1 MEVYLKFYCKN
12 IARSTGRFPLLFLSK
27 SLDFLGPYLEWRNV
41 GRGGSIGV
49 SVSWFGQARTRNCK
63 KSQLTSFLVRSPV
76 GPVGSSHCS
85 SADRYFQSLHS
96 HGGCDIPGLER
107 QLDNHNLTHREH
119 LEEGSES
126 DSIESIY
133 KKLSTPKVSI
143 IPLPYHY
150 QDKSLAVMLRY
161 VITVFRHQ
169 HQSVLKPG

>member
-1 MEVYLKFYCKN
+1 M
-12 IARSTGRFPLLFLSK
+12 
-27 SLDFLGPYLEWRNV
+27 
-41 GRGGSIGV
+41 
-49 SVSWFGQARTRNCK
+49 
-63 KSQLTSFLVRSPV
+63 

-96 HGGCDIPGLER
+96 HGCDIPGLER
-107 QLDNHNLTHREH
+107 PLDNHNLSHREH

-150 QDKSLAVMLRY
+150 QDKTLVVIVRY
-161 VITVFRHQ
+161 NSTVFRQ
-169 HQSVLKPG
+169 LHQSVFKPD

>member
-1 MEVYLKFYCKN
+1 MGSRN
-12 IARSTGRFPLLFLSK
+12 GGR
-27 SLDFLGPYLEWRNV
+27 EECV
-41 GRGGSIGV
+41 GV
-49 SVSWFGQARTRNCK
+49 SRSGPAKTRNDK
-63 KSQLTSFLVRSPV
+63 KSQLRIFLVRSPV
-76 GPVGSSHCS
+76 GPSHCS

-96 HGGCDIPGLER
+96 HGCDIPGLER

-150 QDKSLAVMLRY
+150 QDQSLVLMLRY
-161 VITVFRHQ
+161 NTTVFRPQ

>member
-1 MEVYLKFYCKN
+1 MVGGTPLWKPFWSLIWSSIEETFGEENALKPCLCWCFM
-12 IARSTGRFPLLFLSK
+12 AR
-27 SLDFLGPYLEWRNV
+27 LGPV
-41 GRGGSIGV
+41 
-49 SVSWFGQARTRNCK
+49 RTKISK

-96 HGGCDIPGLER
+96 HGCDIPGLER
-107 QLDNHNLTHREH
+107 PLDNHNLTHREH

-150 QDKSLAVMLRY
+150 QDKTLL
-161 VITVFRHQ
+161 VIVAIQPARCSGTNINQF
-169 HQSVLKPG
+169 

>member
-1 MEVYLKFYCKN
+1 M
-12 IARSTGRFPLLFLSK
+12 AR
-27 SLDFLGPYLEWRNV
+27 LGPV
-41 GRGGSIGV
+41 
-49 SVSWFGQARTRNCK
+49 RTKISK

-96 HGGCDIPGLER
+96 HGCDIPGLER
-107 QLDNHNLTHREH
+107 PLDNHNLTHREH

-143 IPLPYHY
+143 ILLPYHY
-150 QDKSLAVMLRY
+150 QDKTLL
-161 VITVFRHQ
+161 VIVAIQPARCSGTNINQF
-169 HQSVLKPG
+169 

>member
-1 MEVYLKFYCKN
+1 MDSK
-12 IARSTGRFPLLFLSK
+12 LF
-27 SLDFLGPYLEWRNV
+27 W
-41 GRGGSIGV
+41 
-49 SVSWFGQARTRNCK
+49 NCK
-63 KSQLTSFLVRSPV
+63 LVEHTFVLVFQGCPTLPCHQFHIFRSPV
-76 GPVGSSHCS
+76 GHCS

-96 HGGCDIPGLER
+96 HGCDIPGLER

-150 QDKSLAVMLRY
+150 QDQSLVLMLRY
-161 VITVFRHQ
+161 NTTVSGPNINQF
-169 HQSVLKPG
+169 